1 MMKFISEHKKIII
14 PSVIPFIL
22 SIFNCYIYLK
32 GDSFLFDIA
41 PFLWRIIITG
51 FVLYVFAFWP
61 LMTHYYKLYAR
72 RMNRFIWAIYM
83 LIHCY
88 SIALAVNIGMIV
100 FCAAIFV
107 AVVFVKLV
115 LGIVSLFIR

>member
-22 SIFNCYIYLK
+22 SIFNCYIYLN
-32 GDSFLFDIA
+32 GDSFLFDIV
-41 PFLWRIIITG
+41 PFLWRIAITG
-51 FVLYVFAFWP
+51 LVLYVLAFWS
-61 LMTHYYKLYAR
+61 LMTHYYKLHAR

-83 LIHCY
+83 LMYCY
-88 SIALAVNIGMIV
+88 SVTLAVNIGMIV

-107 AVVFVKLV
+107 AVVLVKLV
-115 LGIVSLFIR
+115 LGIVSIFIR